1 MSDSS
6 YQEAKLQL
14 IKMFNKPSDF
24 RHIIFWYDETQTF
37 IEEIKNDSFDNAKI
51 VVYENNPFSIKTLLE
66 IEDTKSNYLIYFP
79 CKRPADVEN
88 WLLDTLLYSEEYYAD
103 VVALTMRNLGLETS
117 KLREVI
123 QRHLSFFENKQRV
136 ADLQKRLP
144 INDAVSPE
152 DMELS
157 MMASLVRADYSKIEQ
172 ILLEIIFDVDSGKKY
187 NELEKYN
194 FKNDFWTM
202 VSEQY
207 FYSGEESVDTLIRSF
222 LITSVSQNKNIK
234 IEGPIWSKLLIKES
248 NESVLYF
255 VNAILKKDKRYDELQ
270 EKYSEKLRIP
280 ELIKSRGIDSL
291 ETSDEFKTFDRFI
304 IDIITKSLVNGSYD
318 FDFYLK
324 VIDDYRLTTIWYAE
338 FENQYEFLRNAILLK
353 KSADIDIESGQ
364 VPSEYITR
372 YCDEY
377 YIVDTHYRHAINAY
391 SKINEP
397 DDNQMALVEELDNTY
412 ENRFLS
418 KLGGTFSKS
427 LKTIEPT
434 YDFGSIELSKNF
446 FRKRLNRLAKK
457 QFIIISD
464 ALRYEVG
471 AELVKQLNQVDKF
484 YGLAKLDY
492 QITTLPSITPF
503 GMSALLPN
511 DSISYENKKV
521 LIDGKSSDG
530 TDNRDKILKSKS
542 PNYAAIQYSE
552 IIKKNR
558 DELRR
563 YMDDKNVVYIYHD
576 TIDNAGEHD
585 LDVFEACN
593 TAIKEIIDLIKKLYN
608 TLQISNYM
616 ITSDHGFIYRNKK
629 IDASNKYNSFAGL
642 GLDDYSQRY
651 AIISNSLELNDS
663 NVFDMNY
670 LGGCTQK
677 VFTPYSYDLYRKA
690 GGGIQ
695 YIHGGSS
702 LQELVTPVITL
713 SEMRSRST
721 DKTVEPVK
729 VRLKTATHKIMNK
742 SFSLQFEQCEKVD
755 GKKTQATLLVYFV
768 DENNELIS
776 EKKVLIAN
784 KTTDNPLERIIDMRF
799 LLMNKQYD
807 RNKRYYLMMVDSE
820 TEEPVE
826 DPVQFVIDI
835 IGFKMF

>member
-144 INDAVSPE
+144 INDGVSPE

-397 DDNQMALVEELDNTY
+397 DDNQMALVEDLDNTY

-427 LKTIEPT
+427 LKTIEPI

-471 AELVKQLNQVDKF
+471 AELVKQMNQVDKF
-484 YGLAKLDY
+484 YGLAKIDY

-521 LIDGKSSDG
+521 LVDGKSSDG

-651 AIISNSLELNDS
+651 AIINNSLELNDS

-826 DPVQFVIDI
+826 DPIQFVIDI

>member
-6 YQEAKLQL
+6 YQEAKIQL

-157 MMASLVRADYSKIEQ
+157 MMASLVKADYSKIEQ

-397 DDNQMALVEELDNTY
+397 DDNQMALVEDLDNTY

-521 LIDGKSSDG
+521 LVDGKSSDG

-651 AIISNSLELNDS
+651 AIINNSLELNDS

-826 DPVQFVIDI
+826 DPIQFVIDI

>member
-157 MMASLVRADYSKIEQ
+157 MMASLVKADYSKIEQ

-207 FYSGEESVDTLIRSF
+207 YYSGEESVDTLIRSF

-397 DDNQMALVEELDNTY
+397 DDNQMALVEDLDNTY

-521 LIDGKSSDG
+521 LVDGKSSDG

-651 AIISNSLELNDS
+651 AIINNSLELNDS

-670 LGGCTQK
+670 LGGCAQK

-713 SEMRSRST
+713 SEMRSRAT

-826 DPVQFVIDI
+826 EPIQFVIDI

>member
-51 VVYENNPFSIKTLLE
+51 VIYENNPFSIKTLLE

-79 CKRPADVEN
+79 CKRPTDVEN

-136 ADLQKRLP
+136 IDLQKRLP

-207 FYSGEESVDTLIRSF
+207 YYSGEESIDTLIRSF

-270 EKYSEKLRIP
+270 EKYSVKLRIS

-338 FENQYEFLRNAILLK
+338 FENQYEFLKNAILLK
-353 KSADIDIESGQ
+353 KSADIDIELGQ

-391 SKINEP
+391 FKINEP
-397 DDNQMALVEELDNTY
+397 DDNQMALVEDLDNTY

-521 LIDGKSSDG
+521 FVDGKSSDG

-651 AIISNSLELNDS
+651 AIINNSLELNDS

-826 DPVQFVIDI
+826 DPIQFVIDI

>member
-37 IEEIKNDSFDNAKI
+37 IEEIKNDSFDNARI
-51 VVYENNPFSIKTLLE
+51 MVYENNPFSIKTLLE

-157 MMASLVRADYSKIEQ
+157 MMASLVKADYSKIEQ

-270 EKYSEKLRIP
+270 ERYSEKLRIS

-397 DDNQMALVEELDNTY
+397 DDNQMALVEDLDNTY
-412 ENRFLS
+412 ENRYLS

-427 LKTIEPT
+427 LKTIEPV

-471 AELVKQLNQVDKF
+471 AELVKQLNQVDKY
-484 YGLAKLDY
+484 YGLAKIDY

-521 LIDGKSSDG
+521 LVDGKSSDG

-651 AIISNSLELNDS
+651 AIINNSLELNDS

-677 VFTPYSYDLYRKA
+677 VFTPYSYDLYKKA

-713 SEMRSRST
+713 SEMRSRAT

-826 DPVQFVIDI
+826 EPIQFVIDI

>member
-144 INDAVSPE
+144 INDAVSTE

-280 ELIKSRGIDSL
+280 ELIKNY
-291 ETSDEFKTFDRFI
+291 FK
-304 IDIITKSLVNGSYD
+304 
-318 FDFYLK
+318 
-324 VIDDYRLTTIWYAE
+324 
-338 FENQYEFLRNAILLK
+338 
-353 KSADIDIESGQ
+353 
-364 VPSEYITR
+364 
-372 YCDEY
+372 
-377 YIVDTHYRHAINAY
+377 
-391 SKINEP
+391 
-397 DDNQMALVEELDNTY
+397 
-412 ENRFLS
+412 
-418 KLGGTFSKS
+418 
-427 LKTIEPT
+427 
-434 YDFGSIELSKNF
+434 
-446 FRKRLNRLAKK
+446 
-457 QFIIISD
+457 
-464 ALRYEVG
+464 
-471 AELVKQLNQVDKF
+471 
-484 YGLAKLDY
+484 
-492 QITTLPSITPF
+492 
-503 GMSALLPN
+503 
-511 DSISYENKKV
+511 
-521 LIDGKSSDG
+521 
-530 TDNRDKILKSKS
+530 
-542 PNYAAIQYSE
+542 
-552 IIKKNR
+552 
-558 DELRR
+558 
-563 YMDDKNVVYIYHD
+563 
-576 TIDNAGEHD
+576 
-585 LDVFEACN
+585 
-593 TAIKEIIDLIKKLYN
+593 
-608 TLQISNYM
+608 
-616 ITSDHGFIYRNKK
+616 
-629 IDASNKYNSFAGL
+629 
-642 GLDDYSQRY
+642 
-651 AIISNSLELNDS
+651 
-663 NVFDMNY
+663 
-670 LGGCTQK
+670 
-677 VFTPYSYDLYRKA
+677 
-690 GGGIQ
+690 
-695 YIHGGSS
+695 
-702 LQELVTPVITL
+702 
-713 SEMRSRST
+713 
-721 DKTVEPVK
+721 
-729 VRLKTATHKIMNK
+729 
-742 SFSLQFEQCEKVD
+742 
-755 GKKTQATLLVYFV
+755 
-768 DENNELIS
+768 
-776 EKKVLIAN
+776 
-784 KTTDNPLERIIDMRF
+784 
-799 LLMNKQYD
+799 
-807 RNKRYYLMMVDSE
+807 
-820 TEEPVE
+820 
-826 DPVQFVIDI
+826 
-835 IGFKMF
+835 

>member
-24 RHIIFWYDETQTF
+24 RRIIFWYDETQTF

-88 WLLDTLLYSEEYYAD
+88 WLLDILLYSEEYYAD

-157 MMASLVRADYSKIEQ
+157 MMASLVKADYSKIEQ

-207 FYSGEESVDTLIRSF
+207 YYSGEESVDTLIRSF

-353 KSADIDIESGQ
+353 KSADIGIESGQ

-397 DDNQMALVEELDNTY
+397 DDNQMALVEDLDNTY

-427 LKTIEPT
+427 LKTIEPA

-521 LIDGKSSDG
+521 LVDGKSSDG
-530 TDNRDKILKSKS
+530 TDNRDKILKAKS

-593 TAIKEIIDLIKKLYN
+593 AAIKEIIDLIKKLYN

-651 AIISNSLELNDS
+651 AIINNSLELNDS

-755 GKKTQATLLVYFV
+755 GKKTQATLLVYFA

-826 DPVQFVIDI
+826 DPIQFVIDI